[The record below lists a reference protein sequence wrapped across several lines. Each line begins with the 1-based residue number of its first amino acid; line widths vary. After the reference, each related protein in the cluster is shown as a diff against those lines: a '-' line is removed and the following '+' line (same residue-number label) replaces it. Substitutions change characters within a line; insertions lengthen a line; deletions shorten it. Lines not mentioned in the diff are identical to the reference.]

1 MTEISGV
8 PAYIP
13 IQALACVTQ
22 GNHGL
27 ATAVEKYREWP
38 AQVVRFVDN
47 DVGELQA
54 YDRLVKKGHVLD
66 SVITA
71 KRELK
76 ALIGRFY
83 GLVPQPLGIPY
94 QHQAIYDFEG
104 KPFGDVL
111 L

>member
-1 MTEISGV
+1 MV
-8 PAYIP
+8 VAP

-27 ATAVEKYREWP
+27 GTAVEKYREWP
-38 AQVVRFVDN
+38 AQVVSFIDN
-47 DVGELQA
+47 DVGELQT
-54 YDRLVKKGHVLD
+54 YDRLMKKGHVLD
-66 SVITA
+66 SVIAA

-76 ALIGRFY
+76 ALIGWFY
-83 GLVPQPLGIPY
+83 GLVPQPLRIPY
-94 QHQAIYDFEG
+94 QHQAIYGIEG